1 MPISLRSSSM
11 RLWENQNIYLEI
23 IYTALNQHS
32 LLLMGEMLVDSS
44 CFPARMMGSSLDR
57 QGPVERLAEAGHADD
72 EVKHIRQIVH
82 FVHPSDQTSCC
93 PICVYVHHSGL
104 ASAPHLSS
112 CQTDSSQRACAVV
125 VAVAASSVSFKS

>member
-11 RLWENQNIYLEI
+11 RLLGNQNIYLQT
-23 IYTALNQHS
+23 IYTPLNQHS

-44 CFPARMMGSSLDR
+44 CFPTRMVGSSLDR

-104 ASAPHLSS
+104 ASAPHLLN
-112 CQTDSSQRACAVV
+112 CQADSSQRACVV
-125 VAVAASSVSFKS
+125 VAASSVSFES